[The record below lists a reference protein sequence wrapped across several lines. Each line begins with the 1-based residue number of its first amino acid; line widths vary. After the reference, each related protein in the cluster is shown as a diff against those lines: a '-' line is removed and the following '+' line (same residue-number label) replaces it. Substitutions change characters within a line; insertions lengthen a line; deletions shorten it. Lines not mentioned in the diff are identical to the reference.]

1 MIFNVAMN
9 MSQTVTVNARNTVL
23 NLWVNMT
30 PLVNAVDGMVQ
41 QFIMMLTLAAA
52 AKWLKH
58 YNWRGLLVFGTVFFV
73 AVMFLF
79 WLVVFDVVRN
89 PWLVIFIDGD
99 QQFAQN
105 IGYLVVMWA
114 VVEMAPEGIE
124 GTALALTT
132 TVANAGQSLG
142 GYVVMAYNAIFDL
155 NRQDI
160 VDDTLHTRYQYM
172 FNSLLVMAT
181 QCLYMLILAW
191 MPSQKEDARQK
202 FEERQRSRGWAA
214 AALACVILSSTWGIG
229 STIAALFC
237 SCSQILG
244 GDGCTDGC
252 SSG

>member
-1 MIFNVAMN
+1 MN

-114 VVEMAPEGIE
+114 VVEMAPPGIE
-124 GTALALTT
+124 GTTLALAT
-132 TVANAGQSLG
+132 TVGNAGQSLG
-142 GYVVMAYNAIFDL
+142 GYVIMAYNAIFNL
-155 NRQDI
+155 SREDI
-160 VDDTLHTRYQYM
+160 IMDSLHTRYQYM
-172 FNSLLVMAT
+172 YNAILCMVT
-181 QCLYMLILAW
+181 QCLFMLFLVW
-191 MPSQKEDARQK
+191 MPSQKLDARTKYLQG
-202 FEERQRSRGWAA
+202 ERSSKWGIFAFA
-214 AALACVILSSTWGIG
+214 FVVLALTWGIG
-229 STIAALFC
+229 SSLAALAC
-237 SCSQILG
+237 SCSPVLG
-244 GDGCTDGC
+244 GDGCADGC
-252 SSG
+252 AKA